1 MTDSTSQPVSNGPV
15 SNGPISNGPISNGP
29 EPGSSATPSLQ
40 PAPEMRPLPKF
51 SPIPAWRFWA
61 VMLIQSALIVAV
73 PFKSAVTYHTGQT
86 VTLQTVPVDPY
97 DLLRGYSQTL
107 SFDISQEETLR
118 SLPNAEAVL
127 SEKATNPELYV
138 TLEAPT
144 AADQAASE
152 VPLPWQPVAVSNDF
166 PEALADNQVALRGRY
181 NGWQIEYGLE
191 TYYMPESQ
199 RDGINEHIREVQQ
212 PAVQP
217 DELLDELPEDAEA
230 IADAF
235 VVDVKIDRKGNSVPM
250 SLWVDGFE
258 YRF

>member
-15 SNGPISNGPISNGP
+15 SNGPVSNRP
-29 EPGSSATPSLQ
+29 EPGGSSATPSLQ
-40 PAPEMRPLPKF
+40 PAPEMRPLPNF

-152 VPLPWQPVAVSNDF
+152 VPLPWHPVAVSNDF
-166 PEALADNQVALRGRY
+166 PEGLADNQVALRGRY

-212 PAVQP
+212 PAVQ
-217 DELLDELPEDAEA
+217 LDELPEDAEA